1 MKRYLLV
8 DAMNL
13 FFRARHVAHKGS
25 DINERVAMSLHIVM
39 MSMSKAWRLHNADHI
54 VVCLDG
60 RSWRK
65 DVYAPYKKNREVD
78 KAALTDQDIIENEE
92 YFAAFGEL
100 IEFLEDRT
108 NITVISCDIGEADDL
123 IARWI
128 HYHPDDQHTIV
139 SSDTDMVQLLAS
151 NVDQYNGIT
160 QELITL
166 SGITNDRGKPV
177 IDKKTKLPKVVEDPQ
192 WQLFVKCMRGDPGD
206 NVFSAFPQVRIKGSA
221 KKVGLT
227 EAYADRAKKGYAWN
241 NIMLQRWVDH
251 NKVEHRVLDDY
262 NRNVGLI
269 DLTAQPAHI
278 KEKLDGCIVD
288 ATAVVKN
295 KQMVGAHFLKFCGR
309 YDLVKLSENAT
320 VFGEILSAAYPE

>member
-1 MKRYLLV
+1 MRYLLV

-25 DINERVAMSLHIVM
+25 EISERVAMSLHIVM
-39 MSMSKAWRLHNADHI
+39 MSMNKAWRLHNADHI

-65 DVYAPYKKNREVD
+65 DFYSPYKKNREV
-78 KAALTDQDIIENEE
+78 AREALTDQERDENEE
-92 YFAAFGEL
+92 YFSAFGEL
-100 IEFLEDRT
+100 MEFLEDKT
-108 NITVISCDIGEADDL
+108 NVTVVSCDIGEADDL

-139 SSDTDMVQLLAS
+139 SSDTDMVQLLAP

-166 SGITNDRGKPV
+166 NGITNDRGKPV

-206 NVFSAFPQVRIKGSA
+206 NVFSAYPGVRIKGST

-227 EAYADRAKKGYAWN
+227 EAFADREKKGYAWN
-241 NIMLQRWVDH
+241 NIMLQRWTDH
-251 NKVEHRVLDDY
+251 NKVEHRVLEDY
-262 NRNVGLI
+262 KRNVELI

-288 ATAVVKN
+288 STAVVKN

-309 YDLVKLSENAT
+309 YDLVKLSENAST
-320 VFGEILSAAYPE
+320 FGEILSAAYPE